1 VSGVGCRVSGV
12 RLNVGA
18 SDKEFWRKFM
28 LTWQG
33 SRIFSMKRFFGNKNF
48 TVGFILTSI
57 VLIAALISAFW
68 TPYDSNRMN
77 VRARLQSPSLS
88 HPLGTDHYGRDT
100 LSRVMVGAVN
110 SIIVG
115 LVTVAIGLSVGVIL
129 GLASAYY
136 GRWVDESI
144 MRFSD
149 LLFGFPAVLSAI
161 LITSIL
167 GPSMVNAMLAIG
179 IFSIPIF
186 ARLTRA
192 VSISF
197 WEREFIA
204 AARAS
209 GVSEWAITWRHVLP
223 NILSPLLIQGTIQF
237 AVAILAEAG
246 LSYLGLGTQ
255 PPHASWGRMLNEAQT
270 YMGLSPWIAIFP
282 GLAIAWAVLGLNLL
296 GDGLRDTLDPK
307 MVRAR

>member
-1 VSGVGCRVSGV
+1 
-12 RLNVGA
+12 
-18 SDKEFWRKFM
+18 
-28 LTWQG
+28 
-33 SRIFSMKRFFGNKNF
+33 MKRFFRNKNF
-48 TVGFILTSI
+48 TAGFILSAI
-57 VLIAALISAFW
+57 VVLTAAMSLIW
-68 TPYDSNRMN
+68 TPYDANRMN
-77 VRARLQSPSLS
+77 APDRLQGPSGR
-88 HPLGTDHYGRDT
+88 HPLGTDQYGRDT
-100 LSRVMVGAVN
+100 LSRVMTGSVN

-115 LVTVAIGLSVGVIL
+115 LVTVAIGLTVGVGL
-129 GLASAYY
+129 GLISAYF
-136 GRWVDESI
+136 GRLTDEAI

-149 LLFGFPAVLSAI
+149 LLFGFPAVLTAI

-179 IFSIPIF
+179 IFYIPVF

-192 VSISF
+192 VAMVV
-197 WEREFIA
+197 WEKEFIA

-209 GVSEWAITWRHVLP
+209 GIGELGITWRHVLP

-255 PPHASWGRMLNEAQT
+255 PPDASWGRMLNEAQT
-270 YMGLSPWIAIFP
+270 FMDTNPWMAIFP
-282 GLAIAWAVLGLNLL
+282 GLAIAWSVLGFNLL

-307 MVRAR
+307 MVRIR

>member
-1 VSGVGCRVSGV
+1 
-12 RLNVGA
+12 
-18 SDKEFWRKFM
+18 
-28 LTWQG
+28 
-33 SRIFSMKRFFGNKNF
+33 MKRFFGNKNF

-77 VRARLQSPSLS
+77 VRTRLQSPSLS

-179 IFSIPIF
+179 IFYIPIF

-192 VSISF
+192 VSLTI

-204 AARAS
+204 AARTS

-270 YMGLSPWIAIFP
+270 YMSLSPWIAIFP
-282 GLAIAWAVLGLNLL
+282 GVAIAWAVLGLNLL

>member
-1 VSGVGCRVSGV
+1 MR
-12 RLNVGA
+12 
-18 SDKEFWRKFM
+18 
-28 LTWQG
+28 
-33 SRIFSMKRFFGNKNF
+33 RFFSNKNF
-48 TVGFILTSI
+48 TLGFCMSLIVVLFAVLSLT
-57 VLIAALISAFW
+57 W
-68 TPYDSNRMN
+68 TPYDGNRMN
-77 VRARLQSPSLS
+77 ARERLQGPSLT
-88 HPLGTDHYGRDT
+88 HPLGTDQYGRDT
-100 LSRVMVGAVN
+100 LSRVMTGAVN

-115 LVTVAIGLSVGVIL
+115 LVTVAIGLTVGVIL
-129 GLASAYY
+129 GLASAYF
-136 GRWVDESI
+136 GKFVDEAI

-149 LLFGFPAVLSAI
+149 LLFGFPSVLTAI

-167 GPSMVNAMLAIG
+167 GPSMINAMLAIG
-179 IFSIPIF
+179 IFYIPEF

-192 VSISF
+192 VSLTI
-197 WEREFIA
+197 WEREFIT

-255 PPHASWGRMLNEAQT
+255 PPTASWGRMLNEAQT
-270 YMGLSPWIAIFP
+270 YMSRAPWMAVFP
-282 GLAIAWAVLGLNLL
+282 GLAIAWAVLGFNLL

-307 MVRAR
+307 MVRVR

>member
-1 VSGVGCRVSGV
+1 
-12 RLNVGA
+12 
-18 SDKEFWRKFM
+18 M
-28 LTWQG
+28 Y
-33 SRIFSMKRFFGNKNF
+33 RFFRNKNF
-48 TVGFILTSI
+48 TVGFALSMVI
-57 VLIAALISAFW
+57 VIVAAVSLVW
-68 TPYDSNRMN
+68 TPYDGNRMN
-77 VRARLQSPSLS
+77 ARDRLQGPSWQ
-88 HPLGTDHYGRDT
+88 HPLGTDQYGRDT
-100 LSRVMVGAVN
+100 LSRIMTGSAN

-115 LVTVAIGLSVGVIL
+115 LVTVAIGLTIGVGL
-129 GLASAYY
+129 GLLSAYY
-136 GRWVDESI
+136 GRWVDETI

-149 LLFGFPAVLSAI
+149 LLFGFPAVLTAI

-179 IFSIPIF
+179 IFYIPVF

-192 VSISF
+192 VAMVV
-197 WEREFIA
+197 WEKEFIA

-209 GVSEWAITWRHVLP
+209 GIGELSVTWRHVLP

-270 YMGLSPWIAIFP
+270 FMDTNSWMAIFP
-282 GLAIAWAVLGLNLL
+282 GLAIAWAVLGFNLL
-296 GDGLRDTLDPK
+296 GDGLRDTLDPR
-307 MVRAR
+307 MVRLR

>member
-1 VSGVGCRVSGV
+1 M
-12 RLNVGA
+12 A
-18 SDKEFWRKFM
+18 
-28 LTWQG
+28 
-33 SRIFSMKRFFGNKNF
+33 RFFRNKNF
-48 TVGFILTSI
+48 TAGFILSLVVVITATVS
-57 VLIAALISAFW
+57 LLW
-68 TPYDSNRMN
+68 TPYEANRMN
-77 VRARLQSPSLS
+77 ARDRLQGPSWQ
-88 HPLGTDHYGRDT
+88 HPLGTDQYGRDT
-100 LSRVMVGAVN
+100 LSRVMTGSVN

-115 LVTVAIGLSVGVIL
+115 LVTVAIGLTVGVGL
-129 GLASAYY
+129 GLMSAYF
-136 GRWVDESI
+136 GRLADEAI

-149 LLFGFPAVLSAI
+149 LLFGFPAVLTAI

-179 IFSIPIF
+179 LFYIPVF

-192 VSISF
+192 VALVVY
-197 WEREFIA
+197 EKEFIA
-204 AARAS
+204 AARAC
-209 GVSEWAITWRHVLP
+209 GIGELAITWRHVLP

-270 YMGLSPWIAIFP
+270 FMDTNPWMAIFP
-282 GLAIAWAVLGLNLL
+282 GLAIAWSVLGLNLL

-307 MVRAR
+307 MVRIR